1 LYTRPLR
8 GGQGRPQDVKGAI
21 AVSVDYRNGAARW
34 TGVNANQQS
43 EISII
48 EIPFYVK
55 LLSWKC
61 EKLMVPGFRKQ
72 LNKGTKARSS
82 QASRHAGR
90 RRDHLPLPMR
100 SPVLES
106 MERRKA
112 DLLSTRGASTNR
124 SRGTAA
130 PTRRVSYAADE
141 SVAVRPAMP
150 RKSLPRS
157 NKRSLNVVKQQ
168 RTGLTASWRLQ
179 GLWELGQQDAAVQVI
194 SEEEQKKLAQLD
206 LEMRL
211 PRVAGKIDSWLLI
224 IVLALLCIGLVMV
237 YSSSAFM
244 AARTYG
250 DASYFFQ
257 KQLLSVILGII
268 VMLVTMRVDY
278 RQWRRFSLAGM
289 VIILPLLVIVLRFG
303 HVAFGASRW
312 LTFGSFFSIQPSEI
326 TKLILALYI
335 ADWLARKGKQVGTF
349 LYGLAPF
356 VILVGVVLGLVLL
369 ENDMGTAI
377 IIAGFATAMFFTAG
391 ANIVQFLL
399 AMACGGLI
407 FLQEAFS
414 KGYRYLRLIGFI
426 DPFKNVTGINLQ
438 LYQSLLAL
446 GSGGWLGL
454 GLGASRQKTGY
465 LPLPFTDSILAIL
478 GEELGFIGCALV
490 VLLFLL
496 LAFRGFRL
504 ARRTQ
509 DIYGALL
516 ATGITTWLVLQ
527 AMINVGASSDSI
539 PYTGVPLPFISYGGS
554 SLVISLAAVGVLL
567 NISRYIQEPES
578 PALARRS
585 ITVNM
590 GKKI

>member
-1 LYTRPLR
+1 
-8 GGQGRPQDVKGAI
+8 
-21 AVSVDYRNGAARW
+21 
-34 TGVNANQQS
+34 
-43 EISII
+43 
-48 EIPFYVK
+48 
-55 LLSWKC
+55 
-61 EKLMVPGFRKQ
+61 MVPGFRRQ
-72 LNKGTKARSS
+72 LNKSTKARSS
-82 QASRHAGR
+82 QTSRHAER
-90 RRDHLPLPMR
+90 QRDHLPLPMR

-112 DLLSTRGASTNR
+112 DLASTSR
-124 SRGTAA
+124 SKGTAA
-130 PTRRVSYAADE
+130 PGRRVSYAADE
-141 SVAVRPAMP
+141 SVAVHPAMP

-157 NKRSLNVVKQQ
+157 SKRSVKAVKQQ
-168 RTGLTASWRLQ
+168 RTGVTASWRLQ
-179 GLWELGQQDAAVQVI
+179 GLWEPDQQDAAVQVI
-194 SEEEQKKLAQLD
+194 SEEEQKKLAE
-206 LEMRL
+206 LELNMRL

-289 VIILPLLVIVLRFG
+289 IIILPLLVIVLKFG
-303 HVAFGASRW
+303 HAAFGASRW

-414 KGYRYLRLIGFI
+414 KGYRYLRLVGFI

-590 GKKI
+590 RKKI